1 MELQDKI
8 FHLHNQAHRLLH
20 IECSGS
26 YLYADD
32 LAQLNKDIHN
42 EMNELYPLHG
52 STPEQDASL
61 CLALLL
67 GYSVSLYASLEDD
80 LKREH
85 ILSRSLELLATLP
98 PSPLKNDLYTCLLY
112 TSPSPRDA

>member
-52 STPEQDASL
+52 STPEQDTSL

-85 ILSRSLELLATLP
+85 ILSRSLELLETLP
-98 PSPLKNDLYTCLLY
+98 PSPLKDDLYTVCKEY
-112 TSPSPRDA
+112 MSV

>member
-52 STPEQDASL
+52 STPEQD
-61 CLALLL
+61 
-67 GYSVSLYASLEDD
+67 DD

-85 ILSRSLELLATLP
+85 ILSRSLELLETLP
-98 PSPLKNDLYTCLLY
+98 PSPLKDDLYTVCKEY
-112 TSPSPRDA
+112 MSV

>member
-8 FHLHNQAHRLLH
+8 IHLHDLAHRLLH

-32 LAQLNKDIHN
+32 LSQLNKDIHD
-42 EMNELYPLHG
+42 EMNELYPLRG
-52 STPEQDASL
+52 NTLEQDASL

-67 GYSVSLYASLEDD
+67 GYSVSMYTDWEDD
-80 LKREH
+80 LKRET
-85 ILSRSLELLATLP
+85 ILSCSLELLENLP
-98 PSPLKNDLYTCLLY
+98 PSSLKEDLLTVCKEYVNI
-112 TSPSPRDA
+112 

>member
-61 CLALLL
+61 C
-67 GYSVSLYASLEDD
+67 
-80 LKREH
+80 
-85 ILSRSLELLATLP
+85 
-98 PSPLKNDLYTCLLY
+98 CLLY
-112 TSPSPRDA
+112 TSPSPRDTR

>member
-42 EMNELYPLHG
+42 EM
-52 STPEQDASL
+52 
-61 CLALLL
+61 
-67 GYSVSLYASLEDD
+67 
-80 LKREH
+80 KREH
-85 ILSRSLELLATLP
+85 ILSRSLELLETLP
-98 PSPLKNDLYTCLLY
+98 PSPLKDDLYTVCKEY
-112 TSPSPRDA
+112 MSV

>member
-8 FHLHNQAHRLLH
+8 IHLHNLAHRLLH

-32 LAQLNKDIHN
+32 LSQLNKDIHD
-42 EMNELYPLHG
+42 EMNELYPLRG
-52 STPEQDASL
+52 NTLEEDASL

-67 GYSVSLYASLEDD
+67 GYD
-80 LKREH
+80 LKRDN
-85 ILSRSLELLATLP
+85 ILARSLELLTNLP
-98 PSPLKNDLYTCLLY
+98 PSPLKDDLLAVCKEYVNI
-112 TSPSPRDA
+112 

>member
-42 EMNELYPLHG
+42 EM
-52 STPEQDASL
+52 
-61 CLALLL
+61 
-67 GYSVSLYASLEDD
+67 DD

-85 ILSRSLELLATLP
+85 ILSRSLELLETLP
-98 PSPLKNDLYTCLLY
+98 PSPLKDDLYTVCKEY
-112 TSPSPRDA
+112 MSV

>member
-8 FHLHNQAHRLLH
+8 IHLHNLAHRLLH

-32 LAQLNKDIHN
+32 LSQLNKDIHD
-42 EMNELYPLHG
+42 EMNELYPLRG
-52 STPEQDASL
+52 NTLEQDVSL

-67 GYSVSLYASLEDD
+67 GYSVSMYASWEDD
-80 LKREH
+80 LKRET
-85 ILSRSLELLATLP
+85 ILSHSLELLEILP
-98 PSPLKNDLYTCLLY
+98 PSPLKDDLYAICKEY
-112 TSPSPRDA
+112 MNV

>member
-8 FHLHNQAHRLLH
+8 IHLHNLAHRLLH

-32 LAQLNKDIHN
+32 LSQLNKDIHD
-42 EMNELYPLHG
+42 EMNELYPLRG
-52 STPEQDASL
+52 NTLEQDASL

-67 GYSVSLYASLEDD
+67 GYSVSMYAGWEDD
-80 LKREH
+80 LKRGN
-85 ILSRSLELLATLP
+85 ILARSLELLTSLP
-98 PSPLKNDLYTCLLY
+98 PSPLKDDLLTVCKEYSTV
-112 TSPSPRDA
+112 

>member
-80 LKREH
+80 LKGN
-85 ILSRSLELLATLP
+85 IFFPVLWNFLKLFLLTFE
-98 PSPLKNDLYTCLLY
+98 
-112 TSPSPRDA
+112 R

>member
-32 LAQLNKDIHN
+32 LAQL
-42 EMNELYPLHG
+42 NELYPLHG

-85 ILSRSLELLATLP
+85 ILSRSLELLETLP
-98 PSPLKNDLYTCLLY
+98 PSPLKDDLYTVCKEY
-112 TSPSPRDA
+112 MSV

>member
-42 EMNELYPLHG
+42 EMNEL
-52 STPEQDASL
+52 
-61 CLALLL
+61 
-67 GYSVSLYASLEDD
+67 
-80 LKREH
+80 
-85 ILSRSLELLATLP
+85 
-98 PSPLKNDLYTCLLY
+98 
-112 TSPSPRDA
+112 

>member
-8 FHLHNQAHRLLH
+8 FHLQNQAHRLLH

-52 STPEQDASL
+52 STL
-61 CLALLL
+61 N
-67 GYSVSLYASLEDD
+67 
-80 LKREH
+80 R
-85 ILSRSLELLATLP
+85 TLP
-98 PSPLKNDLYTCLLY
+98 CVLLFCW
-112 TSPSPRDA
+112 AIV

>member
-42 EMNELYPLHG
+42 EMSYI
-52 STPEQDASL
+52 L
-61 CLALLL
+61 CMAVL
-67 GYSVSLYASLEDD
+67 
-80 LKREH
+80 RN
-85 ILSRSLELLATLP
+85 RTLP
-98 PSPLKNDLYTCLLY
+98 CVLLFCW
-112 TSPSPRDA
+112 AIV